1 MGTDKQILHFA
12 TICLNS
18 FLVKIKDYH
27 IITDKELTIL
37 FNEGD
42 EFAYTEI
49 FDRYN
54 HLLIKHAFQMLQ
66 DSSDAQDLVQD
77 LFLRLWEKKGSMVF
91 SGQLSSYLYKSIKNR
106 VLDHL
111 AHKKVGSKYTDYVV
125 QSNIEGVNTT
135 EELIKYQEL
144 AEIIEREIL
153 SLPPKIQRVFR
164 MNKEAEMSYK
174 EIAQKLGITNN
185 TAKLQVHKALKV
197 LKKNI
202 RLIFLSF

>member
-1 MGTDKQILHFA
+1 M
-12 TICLNS
+12 
-18 FLVKIKDYH
+18 KIKDYH